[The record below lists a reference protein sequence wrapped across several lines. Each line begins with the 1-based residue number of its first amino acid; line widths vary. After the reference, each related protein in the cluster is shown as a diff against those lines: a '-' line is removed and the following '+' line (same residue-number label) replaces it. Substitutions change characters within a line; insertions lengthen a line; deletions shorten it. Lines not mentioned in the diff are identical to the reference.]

1 MRLLSRI
8 LSATRVLWPF
18 YIGVIICSL
27 ATAAATLVSPFL
39 IRDATDAIVG
49 AVSSDEGLSQ
59 AAMSDTT
66 RTVIWLII
74 GLLIADLTQT
84 IVHNIGGYLGDVM
97 TARMREILSTR
108 YYAKL
113 LSLPQRYFDSQVT
126 GTIIARLERSI
137 TNITQFLQAFSNN
150 FFPMLLTVGAVL
162 AITAW
167 YYWPL
172 AVLLIIVFPV
182 YTLLTALTS
191 RRWQKVEAKKN
202 EQIDIAGGR
211 FAKVIGQVKVV
222 RSFTAELREIAFFGS
237 RFRRTISLTR
247 DQSTWWHRMDALR
260 GGILNIIFAGIYL
273 LLLLRTLSGEFSIG
287 TMVMLI
293 QLINMARQP
302 VTMMSFLVD
311 TAQRAV
317 AGSRDYFKVME
328 LTPEVRTQP
337 ELLSAATANSGDF
350 APASVGSTSA
360 SEGGDSTYRFSLER
374 AAEQEAIGA
383 PIVDFDAVDFAY
395 EEDKPVLTNVSFQ
408 AYSGQKVALVGE
420 SGGGKSTI
428 VNLLLGFHAPTAGRL
443 SVLGSDVSE
452 VSGSTLRAG
461 SAVVFQDSSLFS
473 GTIRENIAYGKPNAT
488 DEEVIAAAKKANADD
503 FIRSFAD
510 GYDTTIGERG
520 LKLSGGQKQRI
531 AIARAILKDAP
542 LLILDE
548 ATSAL
553 DTKAEREVQRGL
565 DKLMEGRTTVII
577 AHRLSTISD
586 VDTIVTLRD
595 GHVDEVGAPT
605 ELAQTDGIYAELL
618 RLTASAS
625 AANRLRLKS
634 YGIKV

>member
-1 MRLLSRI
+1 MNLLSRI
-8 LSATRVLWPF
+8 LSTTRVLWPF
-18 YIGVIICSL
+18 YIGVIVCSV

-39 IRDATDAIVG
+39 VRDATNAIVDAIAG
-49 AVSSDEGLSQ
+49 GTGVSESVV
-59 AAMSDTT
+59 SDTM
-66 RTVIWLII
+66 RTVIWLVI

-84 IVHNIGGYLGDVM
+84 IVHNIGGFLGDVM

-113 LSLPQRYFDSQVT
+113 LTLPQRYFDSQVT

-162 AITAW
+162 VITAW

-172 AVLLIIVFPV
+172 AILLIIVFPV
-182 YTLLTALTS
+182 YTVLTALTS
-191 RRWQKVEAKKN
+191 RRWQRIEAKKN

-211 FAKVIGQVKVV
+211 FAEVIGQIKVA
-222 RSFTAELREIAFFGS
+222 RSFTSELREISFFGN
-237 RFRRTISLTR
+237 RFVRTIELTR
-247 DQSTWWHRMDALR
+247 EQSTWWHRMDALR
-260 GGILNIIFAGIYL
+260 GGILNVIFAVIYL
-273 LLLLRTLSGEFSIG
+273 VLFLRTLSGDFSIG

-293 QLINMARQP
+293 QLIGMARQP

-311 TAQRAV
+311 AAQRPV
-317 AGSRDYFKVME
+317 AGSRDYFHVME
-328 LTPEVRTQP
+328 LEPEARTLL
-337 ELLSAATANSGDF
+337 ELQRATAADNGDVA
-350 APASVGSTSA
+350 APDDTDRAHELCQA
-360 SEGGDSTYRFSLER
+360 RAERQKAEGL
-374 AAEQEAIGA
+374 
-383 PIVDFDAVDFAY
+383 PIVDFEGVDFAY
-395 EEDKPVLTNVSFQ
+395 EEGKPVLSDVSFK
-408 AYSGQKVALVGE
+408 AFSNQKIALVGE

-428 VNLLLGFHAPTAGRL
+428 VNLLLGFYAPTEGRL

-452 VSGSTLRAG
+452 VSGSDLRSY

-488 DEEVIAAAKKANADD
+488 DAEIVEAARKANADE
-503 FIRSFAD
+503 FIRGFAD

-553 DTKAEREVQRGL
+553 DSKAEREVQHGL

-595 GHVDEVGAPT
+595 GHVDEVGAPA

-625 AANRLRLKS
+625 AADRLRLKK
-634 YGIKV
+634 YGIKG

>member
-8 LSATRVLWPF
+8 LSTTRVLWPF

-27 ATAAATLVSPFL
+27 ATAAASLISPFL

-66 RTVIWLII
+66 RTVIWLVI

-137 TNITQFLQAFSNN
+137 SNITQFLQAFSNN

-162 AITAW
+162 GITAW
-167 YYWPL
+167 HYWPL

-191 RRWQKVEAKKN
+191 KRWQKIEAKKN

-211 FAKVIGQVKVV
+211 FAEVIGQVKVV
-222 RSFTAELREIAFFGS
+222 RSYTAELREIAFFGS

-273 LLLLRTLSGEFSIG
+273 LLFLRTLSGEFSIG

-311 TAQRAV
+311 AAQRAV

-328 LTPEVRTQP
+328 LTPETRTQP
-337 ELLSAATANSGDF
+337 ELLSAATANNGDF
-350 APASVGSTSA
+350 DSASVGSTADAESVDSA
-360 SEGGDSTYRFSLER
+360 HRSSLER

-395 EEDKPVLTNVSFQ
+395 EEDKTVLSNVSFQ
-408 AYSGQKVALVGE
+408 AYSGQKIALVGE

-428 VNLLLGFHAPTAGRL
+428 VNLLLGFYAPTAGRL

-488 DEEVIAAAKKANADD
+488 DEEIIAAAKKANADD
-503 FIRSFAD
+503 FIRSFAE
-510 GYDTTIGERG
+510 GYDTTIGE
-520 LKLSGGQKQRI
+520 
-531 AIARAILKDAP
+531 
-542 LLILDE
+542 
-548 ATSAL
+548 
-553 DTKAEREVQRGL
+553 
-565 DKLMEGRTTVII
+565 
-577 AHRLSTISD
+577 
-586 VDTIVTLRD
+586 
-595 GHVDEVGAPT
+595 
-605 ELAQTDGIYAELL
+605 
-618 RLTASAS
+618 
-625 AANRLRLKS
+625 
-634 YGIKV
+634 

>member
-1 MRLLSRI
+1 MHLLSRI
-8 LSATRVLWPF
+8 LSTTRVLWPF

-27 ATAAATLVSPFL
+27 ATAAATLISPFL
-39 IRDATDAIVG
+39 VRDATDAIVNTVSAG
-49 AVSSDEGLSQ
+49 DGVSEAV
-59 AAMSDTT
+59 MSDTM
-66 RTVIWLII
+66 RTVIWLVI
-74 GLLIADLTQT
+74 GLLAADLMQT
-84 IVHNIGGYLGDVM
+84 IVRNIGGFLGDVM

-162 AITAW
+162 VITAW
-167 YYWPL
+167 HYWPL
-172 AVLLIIVFPV
+172 AILLIIIFPV

-191 RRWQKVEAKKN
+191 KRWQKIEAKKN
-202 EQIDIAGGR
+202 EQIDTAGGR
-211 FAKVIGQVKVV
+211 FAEVIGQVKVV
-222 RSFTAELREIAFFGS
+222 RSFTSELREIAFFGS

-247 DQSTWWHRMDALR
+247 EQSSWWHRMDALR
-260 GGILNIIFAGIYL
+260 GGILNVIFAGIYL
-273 LLLLRTLSGEFSIG
+273 VLFLRTLSGDFSIG

-302 VTMMSFLVD
+302 VQMMSFLVD
-311 TAQRAV
+311 ASQRAV
-317 AGSRDYFKVME
+317 AGSRDYFKTMA
-328 LTPEVRTQP
+328 LIPEART
-337 ELLSAATANSGDF
+337 EDALIAAASANSGDIEVTNTDQDTCKSCQ
-350 APASVGSTSA
+350 AH
-360 SEGGDSTYRFSLER
+360 
-374 AAEQEAIGA
+374 AAAQQAAGE
-383 PIVDFDAVDFAY
+383 PIVDFDGVDFAY
-395 EEDKPVLTNVSFQ
+395 EEGKPVLSDVSFQ
-408 AYSGQKVALVGE
+408 AYSNQKIALVGE

-428 VNLLLGFHAPTAGRL
+428 VNLLLGFYAPSAGRL

-452 VSGSTLRAG
+452 VSGSALRAG

-473 GTIRENIAYGKPNAT
+473 GTIRENIAYGKPDAT
-488 DEEVIAAAKKANADD
+488 DDEIIAAAKKANAHD
-503 FIRSFAD
+503 FICGFAD

-595 GHVDEVGAPT
+595 GHVDEVGSPA
-605 ELAQTDGIYAELL
+605 ELAQTDGIYSELL

-625 AANRLRLKS
+625 AADRLRLKKF
-634 YGIKV
+634 GIEG

>member
-8 LSATRVLWPF
+8 LSTTRVLWPF

-27 ATAAATLVSPFL
+27 ATAAASLISPFL

-66 RTVIWLII
+66 RTVIWLVI

-137 TNITQFLQAFSNN
+137 SNITQFLQAFSNN

-162 AITAW
+162 GITAW
-167 YYWPL
+167 HYWPL

-191 RRWQKVEAKKN
+191 KRWQKIEAKKN

-211 FAKVIGQVKVV
+211 FAEVIGQVKVV

-273 LLLLRTLSGEFSIG
+273 LLFLRTLSGEFSIG

-311 TAQRAV
+311 AAQRAV

-328 LTPEVRTQP
+328 LTPETRTQP
-337 ELLSAATANSGDF
+337 ELLSAATANNGDF
-350 APASVGSTSA
+350 DSASVGSTADAESVDSA
-360 SEGGDSTYRFSLER
+360 HRSSLER

-395 EEDKPVLTNVSFQ
+395 EEDKTVLSNVSFR
-408 AYSGQKVALVGE
+408 AYSGQKIALVGE
-420 SGGGKSTI
+420 STI
-428 VNLLLGFHAPTAGRL
+428 VNLLLGFYAPTAGRL

-488 DEEVIAAAKKANADD
+488 DEEIIAAAKKANADD

-595 GHVDEVGAPT
+595 GHVDEVGAPA

-625 AANRLRLKS
+625 AADRLRLKK
-634 YGIKV
+634 YGIKG

>member
-1 MRLLSRI
+1 
-8 LSATRVLWPF
+8 
-18 YIGVIICSL
+18 
-27 ATAAATLVSPFL
+27 
-39 IRDATDAIVG
+39 
-49 AVSSDEGLSQ
+49 
-59 AAMSDTT
+59 
-66 RTVIWLII
+66 
-74 GLLIADLTQT
+74 
-84 IVHNIGGYLGDVM
+84 
-97 TARMREILSTR
+97 
-108 YYAKL
+108 
-113 LSLPQRYFDSQVT
+113 
-126 GTIIARLERSI
+126 
-137 TNITQFLQAFSNN
+137 
-150 FFPMLLTVGAVL
+150 
-162 AITAW
+162 
-167 YYWPL
+167 
-172 AVLLIIVFPV
+172 
-182 YTLLTALTS
+182 
-191 RRWQKVEAKKN
+191 
-202 EQIDIAGGR
+202 
-211 FAKVIGQVKVV
+211 
-222 RSFTAELREIAFFGS
+222 
-237 RFRRTISLTR
+237 
-247 DQSTWWHRMDALR
+247 MDALR

-273 LLLLRTLSGEFSIG
+273 LLFLRTLSGEFSIG

-311 TAQRAV
+311 AAQRAV

-328 LTPEVRTQP
+328 LTPETRTQP
-337 ELLSAATANSGDF
+337 ELLSAATANNGDF
-350 APASVGSTSA
+350 DSASVGSTADAESVDSA
-360 SEGGDSTYRFSLER
+360 HRSSLER

-395 EEDKPVLTNVSFQ
+395 EEDKTVLSNVSFR
-408 AYSGQKVALVGE
+408 AYSGQKIALVGE

-428 VNLLLGFHAPTAGRL
+428 VNLLLGFYAPTAGRL

-488 DEEVIAAAKKANADD
+488 DEEIIAAAKKANADD

-625 AANRLRLKS
+625 AADRLRLKK
-634 YGIKV
+634 YGIKG